1 MKILH
6 LIDSGGLY
14 GAERMLLTLVGEQV
28 ARGLSPLILSVGE
41 SAADDKPLEVEARRL
56 GLPVK
61 AWRMAPG
68 FNLRESWSI
77 IRWARREQYQL
88 MHSHGYKFNVLMGI
102 WPEALRKI
110 PLMTTLHG
118 YVRAS
123 RFTKSWFYEALDRL
137 VLGQMRQV
145 VLVSE
150 AIRFQIPGR
159 IARSN
164 RVSVVMNGLNTE
176 SVRHQATQSLGAELD
191 DFLVNG
197 HPVILGVGRLSPEK
211 GFDRLIGAFR
221 ILLSHYPE
229 AQLVIVGEGKQRDA
243 LEQQVAE
250 SKLSDHVCFPGYIEQ
265 VAALMKRTSVLCIPS
280 LTEGLPIT
288 LLEAM
293 SLGVPVVA
301 SDVGEISNVLGDQ
314 KGGIVFRYESPS
326 ALAEM
331 LVAAIEDRNNTS
343 ARARWSEQRVEQAF
357 SGHAMMEHYL
367 KIYQQVLA

>member
-1 MKILH
+1 
-6 LIDSGGLY
+6 
-14 GAERMLLTLVGEQV
+14 
-28 ARGLSPLILSVGE
+28 
-41 SAADDKPLEVEARRL
+41 
-56 GLPVK
+56 
-61 AWRMAPG
+61 
-68 FNLRESWSI
+68 
-77 IRWARREQYQL
+77 
-88 MHSHGYKFNVLMGI
+88 
-102 WPEALRKI
+102 
-110 PLMTTLHG
+110 MTTLHG

-343 ARARWSEQRVEQAF
+343 ARAGGLSSE
-357 SGHAMMEHYL
+357 
-367 KIYQQVLA
+367 

>member
-14 GAERMLLTLVGEQV
+14 GAEKMLLTLVGEQV
-28 ARGLSPLILSVGE
+28 ARGLSPMILSVGE
-41 SAADDKPLEVEARRL
+41 SAADDKPLELEARRL
-56 GLPVK
+56 GLPLK

-68 FNLRESWSI
+68 FNLWGSWDI
-77 IRWARREQYQL
+77 IRWARQEEFQL

-102 WPEALRKI
+102 WPEVLRKI
-110 PLMTTLHG
+110 PLITTLHG
-118 YVRAS
+118 YVRAR

-159 IARSN
+159 IAKSN
-164 RVSVVMNGLNTE
+164 RVSVVVNGLNTE
-176 SVRHQATQSLGAELD
+176 SVRHEAIQPLKTELD
-191 DFLVNG
+191 EFLANG
-197 HPVILGVGRLSPEK
+197 QPVILGVGRLSPEK

-221 ILLSHYPE
+221 ILLSDFPK
-229 AQLVIVGEGKQRDA
+229 ALLVIVGEGTQRA
-243 LEQQVAE
+243 SLEQQVVE
-250 SKLSDHVCFPGYIEQ
+250 SKISDHVCFPGYIEQ
-265 VAALMKRTSVLCIPS
+265 VAALMKRASVLCIPS

-301 SDVGEISNVLGDQ
+301 SDVGEISNVLGERN
-314 KGGIVFRYESPS
+314 GGIVFRYESPP
-326 ALAEM
+326 ALAEI
-331 LVAAIEDRNNTS
+331 LVAAIEDCNNTT
-343 ARARWSEQRVEQAF
+343 ARVRWSEQRVEQAF
-357 SGHAMMEHYL
+357 SGHAMMENYL

>member
-1 MKILH
+1 
-6 LIDSGGLY
+6 
-14 GAERMLLTLVGEQV
+14 MLLTLVGEQV